1 MGCRLKTI
9 AEIGNRWTVKK
20 FHTISYDYIQEKQN
34 YSVPRMYLRCTDK
47 KMSIS
52 NTLECQSNFGGF
64 PYPLFVYFALRVKK
78 RYQILG
84 T

>member
-1 MGCRLKTI
+1 MS
-9 AEIGNRWTVKK
+9 
-20 FHTISYDYIQEKQN
+20 HDYIQEKQN

-52 NTLECQSNFGGF
+52 VGKHAGISNFGGF
-64 PYPLFVYFALRVKK
+64 PYPLFVYFALRFKK

-84 T
+84 TGEIHYLTVDV